1 MHARGVQDDLG
12 QARNAL
18 LEGSLLGVSLQKGLV
33 LLLETLPQILDLQP
47 EPGEISQQQLSL

>member
-18 LEGSLLGVSLQKGLV
+18 LEGSLLSISLQEGLV
-33 LLLETLPQILDLQP
+33 LLLETLPEILDLQR
-47 EPGEISQQQLSL
+47 ELGRISQQQLS